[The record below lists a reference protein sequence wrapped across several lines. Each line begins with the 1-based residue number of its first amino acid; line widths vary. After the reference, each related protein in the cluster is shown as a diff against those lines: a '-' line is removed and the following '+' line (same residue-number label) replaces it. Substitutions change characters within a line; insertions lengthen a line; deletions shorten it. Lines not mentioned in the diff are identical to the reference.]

1 MDKLRMQTA
10 NGVESNVSKVAQLFP
25 NCVTETVNAE
35 GRSQLSI
42 DFDKLRQELSGEIV
56 EGRDERYQFMWP
68 DKKKAILLANSPIN
82 ATLRPCRDGSVNF
95 DTTQN
100 IYIEGDNLD
109 VLKCLKET
117 YMGKVKMIYIDPP
130 YNTGNDFVYNDDFAE
145 TQEEYLANS
154 GQFDAQGNKLFANT
168 ESNGR
173 FHTDWLNMIYARL
186 KVARELL
193 SEDGAIFISISEEE
207 IENMKKVCNEIF
219 GEDRFANSFITRRY
233 DKNLNRQ
240 FMDQGLKSFNIGFE
254 YILCYTKSK
263 FLFKPVFKEASEER
277 STTGYWKGFWNDADR
292 PTMRYDIL
300 GFTPETGQ
308 WKWSKEAAI
317 EAVENYKVYVE
328 QFSDKMTLEEYWE
341 KTGKCKKFIRRN
353 PNGKGK
359 NAGVENWI
367 APADGILR
375 NTNWTDILTSKA
387 DQSTQGLF
395 DFPKNVDLIKIL
407 LECATEKDSL
417 ILDFFSGSATTA
429 HAVMQLN
436 AEDEGSRK
444 FIMVQLPEL
453 TNEKS
458 DAYKAKY
465 YNICQIGEER
475 IRRAGKAIK
484 DASPLTTQKLDTGF
498 RILKLDS
505 SNMLDVYY
513 TPADIKQEQLTLF
526 TNNVKEGRS
535 SEDLLFQVM
544 LELGATLDS
553 KIETTKVAGKEIFNV
568 AEGYLVACFD
578 DEVNDEAV
586 KAIAKMQPQYA
597 VFQDCS
603 LADDSTATNFEQIFK
618 TYSPSTTTKVI

>member
-1 MDKLRMQTA
+1 MDKLSMHTD
-10 NGVESNVSKVAQLFP
+10 NGVQRNMEKIAQLFP
-25 NCVTETVNAE
+25 NCITEALDAN
-35 GRSQLSI
+35 GKSKLSV
-42 DFDKLRQELSGEIV
+42 DFDKLRQELSDEVV
-56 EGRDERYQFMWP
+56 EGRDERYQFVWP

-82 ATLRPCRDGSVNF
+82 ATLRPCREGSVDF
-95 DTTQN
+95 DNTQN
-100 IYIEGDNLD
+100 LYIEGDNLD

-130 YNTGNDFVYNDDFAE
+130 YNTGNDFVYNDDFSE
-145 TQEEYLANS
+145 SVEDYLVNS
-154 GQFDAQGNKLFANT
+154 GQYDEQGNKLVANT

-173 FHTDWLNMIYARL
+173 FHTDWLNMIYSRL

-193 SEDGAIFISISEEE
+193 SDDGAIFISISEEE

-219 GEDRFANSFITRRY
+219 GEDKFANSFITRRY

-240 FMDQGLKSFNIGFE
+240 FMDKGLKSFNIGFE
-254 YILCYTKSK
+254 YILVYTKSN

-277 STTGYWKGFWNDADR
+277 ASTGYWKGFWNDANR

-308 WKWSKEAAI
+308 WKWSKDVAY
-317 EAVENYKVYVE
+317 EAVENYKEYVDK
-328 QFSDKMTLEEYWE
+328 FSDKMSLEEYWAS
-341 KTGKCKKFIRRN
+341 TGKCKKFIRKN

-387 DQSTQGLF
+387 DKSTQGLF

-407 LECATEKDSL
+407 LQCATENDSL
-417 ILDFFSGSATTA
+417 VLDFFSGSATTA

-436 AEDEGSRK
+436 AEDDGTRK

-458 DAYKAKY
+458 DAFKAGYK
-465 YNICQIGEER
+465 NICQIGEER
-475 IRRAGKAIK
+475 IRRAGAVIK
-484 DASPLTTQKLDTGF
+484 EASSSKTLDTGF

-513 TPADIKQEQLTLF
+513 TPSDVKQEQLTLF
-526 TNNVKEGRS
+526 TNNVKQGRS

-553 KIETTKVAGKEIFNV
+553 KIECSKVAGKEIFNV
-568 AEGYLVACFD
+568 ANGYLVACFD
-578 DEVNDEAV
+578 EEVNDDAV
-586 KAIAKMQPQYA
+586 KAIAQMEPQYA
-597 VFQDCS
+597 VFQDS
-603 LADDSTATNFEQIFK
+603 SMANDSTATNFEQIFK
-618 TYSPSTTTKVI
+618 TYSPSTITKVI